1 MADQHTPADNFEAD
15 SCLFADNGDFKTH
28 ALVSIAF
35 SLKRIADA
43 LHYTGALNEGQ
54 KPESIYE
61 AVSDIRYNTRGAP

>member
-15 SCLFADNGDFKTH
+15 SGLFADNGDFKTH

-43 LHYTGALNEGQ
+43 LNHTPTGAENIYDMLN
-54 KPESIYE
+54 
-61 AVSDIRYNTRGAP
+61 DIRFNTRGAP

>member
-15 SCLFADNGDFKTH
+15 SCLFADNGDFKTQ

-43 LHYTGALNEGQ
+43 LNYTPSAENIYDMLN
-54 KPESIYE
+54 
-61 AVSDIRYNTRGAP
+61 DIRFNTRGAP